1 VLIFQFS
8 ITPFHNDGVVNGC
21 GSTLFQQGKS
31 SSELFVAGFH
41 ACHCRF
47 HALCNLCLPQSSCHL
62 RPLLEAAGVL
72 LVVLNPIGQEM
83 EQFDLVIGR
92 RMFNSMVMGV
102 FGEFMGVTMSMIV
115 GMFMKMLVRGSL
127 LLE

>member
-1 VLIFQFS
+1 M
-8 ITPFHNDGVVNGC
+8 
-21 GSTLFQQGKS
+21 
-31 SSELFVAGFH
+31 
-41 ACHCRF
+41 
-47 HALCNLCLPQSSCHL
+47 
-62 RPLLEAAGVL
+62 L